1 MMDSVIAFVSG
12 KGGVGKTTMCTMIGC
27 ALAKRGKRVLII
39 ELDSGLRGLDL
50 VLGIHDKTAYDLSDA
65 LKSSGDPYDAVILC
79 EDFSGLYAITAPADP
94 RYIVEGADLKRAMAR
109 LRQQFDFILLDAP
122 AGVGRNV
129 EAACLAADKTVI
141 VTTPDAV
148 AVRDAS
154 LLSYLYADREMK
166 NQNLLINLVHLR
178 KKKRNQIDDF
188 DTVINTVGAQLL
200 GIVPFDEATADV
212 LRGGGFE
219 KCLKSNPAIDRIAQR
234 LSGKYVKLGIN

>member
-1 MMDSVIAFVSG
+1 M
-12 KGGVGKTTMCTMIGC
+12 
-27 ALAKRGKRVLII
+27 
-39 ELDSGLRGLDL
+39 
-50 VLGIHDKTAYDLSDA
+50 
-65 LKSSGDPYDAVILC
+65 
-79 EDFSGLYAITAPADP
+79 
-94 RYIVEGADLKRAMAR
+94 
-109 LRQQFDFILLDAP
+109 
-122 AGVGRNV
+122 
-129 EAACLAADKTVI
+129 I

-154 LLSYLYADREMK
+154 LLSYLYAERQMK
-166 NQNLLINLVHLR
+166 NQNLLINMVHMR

-219 KCLKSNPAIDRIAQR
+219 KCLKSNPAIERIALR